1 MEQKFFRAIWRW
13 LWLVVLVTVLSGLIT
28 YLVSK
33 NAPTTYEAEA
43 RLIVG
48 PGLDSPV
55 LDLDTLR
62 TSGQLIQT
70 YADMARTPS
79 FRRSIVS
86 RLGLNTTGVELSE
99 NLEVIANEESQILTI
114 RARHEEAVQAILI
127 ANTAAEILIETSPT
141 SQGNA
146 AAQLISEMQ
155 QQIARLEED
164 VANSKALIVELETQ
178 LQNTSD
184 PIQQNLIATQL
195 SEERRFLSENN
206 QALARLYETIQRPIA
221 NQIRF
226 VEVANS
232 AQRLDGGLNLKVLI
246 GAMVGMM
253 ITLIP
258 ILTVTYY
265 SDPVSTPQE
274 VSALVSAPVLASLPR
289 PELMDKVTREGASIE
304 EVYTRSAS
312 YEAQRAMAARFLYS
326 HEHSELHSVLFTSGR
341 ERYTDVVREVAAGF
355 AVAAADALSRAKGDF
370 RVLLVDATADES
382 NLLTLLGVDPLAEEV
397 ADVIADHFI
406 VPVDWLPNL
415 YVARRSAA
423 EEERAERA
431 HVPRLPASTERSLQ
445 RRGMQEADGE
455 EHAGPQYEL
464 TIVIGPA
471 VLDSAQSLYIAP
483 DMDGVV
489 LVTEAG
495 TNRDQLKAAVEA
507 LSSVDA
513 ELVGS
518 VLVKQRAP
526 YRDLLEMVG
535 TFRKRLAEN
544 GWRLS
549 NPLALSQ
556 NRLGGHEE
564 ITTQTYE

>member
-1 MEQKFFRAIWRW
+1 MEQKFFRAVWRW
-13 LWLVVLVTVLSGLIT
+13 LWLIVLVTGLSGLIT
-28 YLVSK
+28 YWVSRS
-33 NAPTTYEAEA
+33 APTTYEAEA

-70 YADMARTPS
+70 YADMAGTPS
-79 FRRSIVS
+79 FHRSIVS
-86 RLGLNTTGVELSE
+86 RLGLDITGIELSK
-99 NLEVIANEESQILTI
+99 NLEVVANEESQILTI

-127 ANTAAEILIETSPT
+127 ANTAAELLIEASPT

-164 VANSKALIVELETQ
+164 IANSKAIIIELETE
-178 LQNTSD
+178 LQTTSD
-184 PIQQNLIATQL
+184 PIQQNLLTTQL

-206 QALARLYETIQRPIA
+206 QALARLYETMQRPIA

-265 SDPVSTPQE
+265 SDPVSTAKE
-274 VSALVSAPVLASLPR
+274 VTALVNAPVLASLPR
-289 PELMDKVTREGASIE
+289 PDLMDKVTREGADIE
-304 EVYTRSAS
+304 SAYTRSAS

-341 ERYTDVVREVAAGF
+341 ERHTDIVREVAAGF

-382 NLLTLLGVDPLAEEV
+382 NLLTLLGVDSLAEDAVEV
-397 ADVIADHFI
+397 VADHFM
-406 VPVDWLPNL
+406 VPVSWLPNL
-415 YVARRSAA
+415 YVARRSTP
-423 EEERAERA
+423 EERTDRA
-431 HVPRLPASTERSLQ
+431 HVPTLPASIERASQ
-445 RRGMQEADGE
+445 RRAIQEADGE
-455 EHAGPQYEL
+455 ERYGPQYEL

-489 LVTEAG
+489 MVTEAG
-495 TNRDQLKAAVEA
+495 TNRDQLKAAAEA
-507 LSSVDA
+507 LWSVDA

-535 TFRKRLAEN
+535 NFRKRLAEN

-556 NRLGGHEE
+556 NRLGGHDE
-564 ITTQTYE
+564 ITTQPYE